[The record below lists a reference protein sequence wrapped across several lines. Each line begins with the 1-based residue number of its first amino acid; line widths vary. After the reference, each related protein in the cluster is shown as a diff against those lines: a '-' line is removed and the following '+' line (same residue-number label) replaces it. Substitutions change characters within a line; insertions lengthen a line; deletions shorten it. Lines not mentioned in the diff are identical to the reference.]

1 MLIELT
7 NEDDEVLEKKK
18 AIAKITLAIIE
29 QEQAAR
35 AGGNDH
41 TSDADYDDILNDD
54 ENN

>member
-1 MLIELT
+1 LIELT

-35 AGGNDH
+35 AENDH
-41 TSDADYDDILNDD
+41 TSDADYDDIFNDD
-54 ENN
+54 EDN